1 MSSGDPLMPH
11 RPLRQRA
18 EQQRAQ
24 ETVRLVLDA
33 TIARLQTQGEAGV
46 NIKEISAET
55 GVSYGAIY
63 HHFKDRDGLIHAAQF
78 ERLRHQ
84 PGGDIVAL
92 GQALD
97 SAEDL
102 DDFVARVQQIADAI
116 ADPSRGA
123 VRLVRS
129 SVIASALHNDELRAA
144 LTGLETEVMEAV
156 AALIRRAQD
165 LGIADPS
172 LDPKAVAV
180 YIEALSY
187 GIVLQEFMENPPPP
201 QAVSDLLFRGFMA
214 LLAPAT

>member
-24 ETVRLVLDA
+24 ETVRLIIDA

-102 DDFVARVQQIADAI
+102 EI
-116 ADPSRGA
+116 G
-123 VRLVRS
+123 
-129 SVIASALHNDELRAA
+129 RAH
-144 LTGLETEVMEAV
+144 V
-156 AALIRRAQD
+156 
-165 LGIADPS
+165 
-172 LDPKAVAV
+172 
-180 YIEALSY
+180 
-187 GIVLQEFMENPPPP
+187 
-201 QAVSDLLFRGFMA
+201 
-214 LLAPAT
+214 